1 MKIKRLLCL
10 ALVPMIALMVSC
22 SGDSGT
28 GHQSSFADSDSHPVQ
43 EVVINSNFLPGITE
57 FEFEAISQATGIKIS
72 TTNYLIDEFFIKI
85 LAGDSDVDIYF
96 VRPTEI
102 RLLCEQGI
110 YYPFESEI
118 ISDFNDRCFDY
129 LKDCCDVEGQTVY
142 MPISNSVTAVLMPK
156 VAIEETGMEYSDI
169 EYLDGYLEFARNYS
183 GSRTAFT
190 NGSTLFSLLEN
201 QYEHFVCDFENNEF
215 DYITPEYLNLYESLL
230 GGYLRYAQEPGAPA
244 GFTHS
249 LAQNGACH
257 SDNVL
262 MTIGSY
268 DSYQDYNDS
277 SYGNGT
283 YNAYGK
289 SVFFE
294 KWRAFP
300 LPKISD
306 KVSGNPTSNLFA
318 MINPYSENKEA
329 AVKVLEEIA
338 SNYYV
343 YGDYYTSYSFL
354 FEDKSD
360 YPEKYHP
367 ESEIFSD
374 FYDIVKNGY
383 INKYV
388 IFTSH
393 PDIEEYQNG
402 RATLEEAVAMYQR
415 EVEMWLNE

>member
-10 ALVPMIALMVSC
+10 ALVPIIVLMVSC

-28 GHQSSFADSDSHPVQ
+28 GHQSSFADSDSHPDQ

-156 VAIEETGMEYSDI
+156 AAIEETGMEYSDI
-169 EYLDGYLEFARNYS
+169 EYLDGYLEFARSYE
-183 GSRTAFT
+183 GDRIAFT
-190 NGSTLFSLLEN
+190 NGALLFFELES
-201 QYEHFVCDFENNEF
+201 QYQHYYCDFANKQI
-215 DYITPEYLNLYESLL
+215 DYMTPEYLELYEKMLS
-230 GGYLRYAQEPGAPA
+230 GYLRYAQEPGAPE
-244 GFTHS
+244 GFTHTLS
-249 LAQNGACH
+249 GISSNSNLA
-257 SDNVL
+257 L
-262 MTIGSY
+262 M
-268 DSYQDYNDS
+268 
-277 SYGNGT
+277 SYGLYSNYASFNEKNDGT
-283 YNAYGK
+283 DDVVDATGP
-289 SVFFE
+289 SSFFD

-300 LPKISD
+300 VP
-306 KVSGNPTSNLFA
+306 KVSSKVTSTDVSATYA
-318 MINPYSENKEA
+318 MINPYSDNKEA
-329 AVKVLEEIA
+329 ALKVLEEIA
-338 SNYYV
+338 TNYY
-343 YGDYYTSYSFL
+343 DYAASYRFSFM
-354 FEDKSD
+354 FKDIAA
-360 YPEKYHP
+360 YPEHYHP
-367 ESEIFSD
+367 DSEIFND
-374 FYDIVKNGY
+374 FFNIVSNGFIFPY
-383 INKYV
+383 QV
-388 IFTSH
+388 ITSH

>member
-1 MKIKRLLCL
+1 MKMKKLICL
-10 ALVPMIALMVSC
+10 ALVPMIILAASC
-22 SGDSGT
+22 SDSSGT
-28 GHQSSFADSDSHPVQ
+28 GNQNSFTSSDSLSTQ
-43 EVVINSNFLPGITE
+43 EVVINSNFSPGISE
-57 FEFEAISQATGIKIS
+57 FDFGSVSQATGIKIS
-72 TTNYLIDEFFIKI
+72 TTNYLIDEFYIKI

-96 VRPTEI
+96 IRPTEI

-110 YYPFESEI
+110 YYPFESEV
-118 ISDFNDRCFDY
+118 ISNFNDSCFDY
-129 LKDCCDVEGQTVY
+129 LKNCCNVDGQTVY
-142 MPISNSVTAVLMPK
+142 MPISNSVTAILMPK
-156 VAIEETGMEYSDI
+156 TAIEETGMEYSDI
-169 EYLDGYLEFARNYS
+169 EYLDDYLEFARNYN
-183 GSRTAFT
+183 GRRTAFT

-201 QYEHFVCDFENNEF
+201 QYEYFVCDFENNEF
-215 DYITPEYLNLYESLL
+215 DYTTPEYLNLYESLL

-249 LAQNGACH
+249 SANNGACH

-262 MTIGSY
+262 ITIGSY

-277 SYGNGT
+277 SYGSGT

-289 SVFFE
+289 SVFFDA
-294 KWRAFP
+294 WRAFP

-306 KVSGNPTSNLFA
+306 KVSSNPTSNLFA
-318 MINPYSENKEA
+318 MINPYSKNKEA

-338 SNYYV
+338 ANYYE
-343 YGDYYTSYSFL
+343 YTNYYTDYSFL
-354 FEDKSD
+354 FADKSC
-360 YPEKYHP
+360 YPERYHP

-374 FYDIVKNGY
+374 FYDIAKNGY
-383 INKYV
+383 VSKYV

-393 PDIEEYQNG
+393 SDIEEYQNG

>member
-1 MKIKRLLCL
+1 MKIKKLFCILLAMLL
-10 ALVPMIALMVSC
+10 ALLSGCTGSNEEVSI
-22 SGDSGT
+22 DT
-28 GHQSSFADSDSHPVQ
+28 KSD
-43 EVVINSNFLPGITE
+43 EVGGAIVINNIGYMDNFNYHAL
-57 FEFEAISQATGIKIS
+57 SKKTGIKIS
-72 TTNYLIDEFFIKI
+72 TTDYMTDEFLIKI
-85 LAGDSDVDIYF
+85 LAEDSDVDIYF
-96 VRPTEI
+96 I
-102 RLLCEQGI
+102 RSTDILQLSEKGI
-110 YYPFESEI
+110 YYPLESKI
-118 ISDFNDRCFDY
+118 ISDFNDSCFDY
-129 LKDCCDVEGQTVY
+129 ISEYCSVDGETVY
-142 MPISNSVTAVLMPK
+142 MPVNASSYAILMPK
-156 VAIEETGMEYSDI
+156 AAIEETGMEYSDI

-257 SDNVL
+257 SDNAL

-393 PDIEEYQNG
+393 PDREEYQNG

>member
-10 ALVPMIALMVSC
+10 ALVPIIVLMVSC

-43 EVVINSNFLPGITE
+43 EVVINSNFLPRITE

-156 VAIEETGMEYSDI
+156 AAIEETGMEYSDI
-169 EYLDGYLEFARNYS
+169 EYLDGYLEFARSYE
-183 GSRTAFT
+183 GDRIAFT
-190 NGSTLFSLLEN
+190 NGALLFFELES
-201 QYEHFVCDFENNEF
+201 QYQHYYCDFANKQI
-215 DYITPEYLNLYESLL
+215 DYMTPEYLELYEKMLS
-230 GGYLRYAQEPGAPA
+230 GYLRYAQEPGAPE
-244 GFTHS
+244 GFTHTLS
-249 LAQNGACH
+249 GISSNSNLA
-257 SDNVL
+257 L
-262 MTIGSY
+262 M
-268 DSYQDYNDS
+268 
-277 SYGNGT
+277 SYGLYSNYASFNEKNDGT
-283 YNAYGK
+283 DDVVDATGP
-289 SVFFE
+289 SSFFD

-300 LPKISD
+300 VP
-306 KVSGNPTSNLFA
+306 KVSSKVTSTDVSATYA
-318 MINPYSENKEA
+318 MINPYSDNKEA
-329 AVKVLEEIA
+329 ALKVLEEIA
-338 SNYYV
+338 TNYY
-343 YGDYYTSYSFL
+343 DYAASYRFSFM
-354 FEDKSD
+354 FKDIAA
-360 YPEKYHP
+360 YPEHYHP
-367 ESEIFSD
+367 DSEIFND
-374 FYDIVKNGY
+374 FFNIVSNGFIFPY
-383 INKYV
+383 QV
-388 IFTSH
+388 ITSH